1 MKAFSKLLILHFVI
15 LAQLSCAMKNPS
27 RNMPLKAFD
36 PHRKDFVCKYESDVV
51 PKIDEQAEQWFQ
63 EGLALTSHT
72 LWPNQRDYVK
82 AVQLWQQAAEKNHW
96 KALLNLANAYAHGE
110 GVARDTEHAVL
121 IVESAM
127 KLGIPAAFD
136 LMGTYHMHGIGVKQ
150 DVSRAYAFWE
160 LAVEMGS
167 PSAMAF
173 LGKKMEALYD
183 SPPAFW
189 ANRKIALKLLECG
202 FRQGSGDSAFN
213 LGATIRGENPELNE
227 DNQLALHILQEG
239 VRLGNAMS
247 AISLSSAFGNGKS
260 LVGGGK
266 DNSRRERY
274 SLLSDALQRNPDLR
288 FPNLDK
294 ILPLPPA
301 KLPMWNGDRNTLLDA
316 AKPILP
322 RPAAPPPP
330 EPNPAWLLTGRAHI
344 EPGRQLPEQPQRQI
358 VPQYESTA
366 APETGYWIARLM
378 HPVSERHRAW
388 DAQQLPMRYLKGEL
402 FDRSRTGL
410 QDEDGRIRFH
420 YLGEAIDQLPPAPI
434 KDDPRVARRAARY
447 SDVPKTERYYRSHS
461 PCPRTGIWRP
471 YLPDTHPLHA
481 SFNRWDRQAYVRKG
495 MAFPAVVMDRP
506 GIEEK
511 DILWQWLANANEVR
525 NGLEH
530 VTLTTGEDDGAHD

>member
-1 MKAFSKLLILHFVI
+1 M
-15 LAQLSCAMKNPS
+15 
-27 RNMPLKAFD
+27 
-36 PHRKDFVCKYESDVV
+36 
-51 PKIDEQAEQWFQ
+51 
-63 EGLALTSHT
+63 
-72 LWPNQRDYVK
+72 
-82 AVQLWQQAAEKNHW
+82 
-96 KALLNLANAYAHGE
+96 LNLADGYAHGE
-110 GVARDTEHAVL
+110 GVDRNTERA
-121 IVESAM
+121 IQIIEEAM
-127 KLGIPAAFD
+127 RMGIPAAFNV
-136 LMGTYHMHGIGVKQ
+136 MGRYHMEGMGVKS
-150 DVSRAYAFWE
+150 DPSRAYAFLE
-160 LAVEMGS
+160 LAADMGS
-167 PSAMAF
+167 ASAQAF
-173 LGKKMEALYD
+173 IGKALRAVYD
-183 SPPAFW
+183 DPAQGFW
-189 ANRKIALKLLECG
+189 GNRKIGIKMMECG
-202 FRQGSGDSAFN
+202 FQQGNREAAYALGLSLIGRDSAMGHDMERALVVLHDSVK
-213 LGATIRGENPELNE
+213 LGS
-227 DNQLALHILQEG
+227 DEG
-239 VRLGNAMS
+239 ASYL
-247 AISLSSAFGNGKS
+247 SLSFSVGRP
-260 LVGGGK
+260 LVGGFK
-266 DNSRRERY
+266 DPTRADRY
-274 SLLSDALQRNPDLR
+274 STLAAALRIDPDLR

-434 KDDPRVARRAARY
+434 KDDPRLARRAARY
-447 SDVPKTERYYRSHS
+447 SDIPKTERYYRSHS
-461 PCPRTGIWRP
+461 PCPRAGIWRP

-495 MAFPAVVMDRP
+495 MPFPAVVTDRP

-511 DILWQWLANANEVR
+511 DILWQWLANANEVH

-530 VTLTTGEDDGAHD
+530 VTLTPGEDDDALD

>member
-1 MKAFSKLLILHFVI
+1 M
-15 LAQLSCAMKNPS
+15 
-27 RNMPLKAFD
+27 
-36 PHRKDFVCKYESDVV
+36 
-51 PKIDEQAEQWFQ
+51 
-63 EGLALTSHT
+63 
-72 LWPNQRDYVK
+72 
-82 AVQLWQQAAEKNHW
+82 
-96 KALLNLANAYAHGE
+96 LNLANAYAHGL
-110 GVARDTEHAVL
+110 GVARDRERAVK

-127 KLGIPAAFD
+127 LLGIPAAFD
-136 LMGTYHMHGIGVKQ
+136 VMGTYHMHGIGVKQ

-160 LAVEMGS
+160 LAADMGS
-167 PSAMAF
+167 PSAMAY
-173 LGKKMEALYD
+173 LGEKLDAIYD
-183 SPPAFW
+183 SPPSFW
-189 ANRKIALKLLECG
+189 GNRKVALKILECG
-202 FRQGSGDSAFN
+202 FQQSNAEAAFQ
-213 LGATIRGENPELNE
+213 LGAAIRGENVEFGLNNE
-227 DNQLALHILQEG
+227 RALRILQEG
-239 VRLGNAMS
+239 VRLGSVKS
-247 AISLSSAFGNGKS
+247 ANYLFSAFDDGER
-260 LVGGGK
+260 LAGGAMDK
-266 DNSRRERY
+266 NRSQRY
-274 SLLSDALQRNPDLR
+274 FVLLDALRRNPDLR

-322 RPAAPPPP
+322 RPTAPPPP
-330 EPNPAWLLTGRAHI
+330 QPNPAWLLTGRAHI

-378 HPVSERHRAW
+378 HPVSKRHRAW

-447 SDVPKTERYYRSHS
+447 SDIPKTERYYRSHS

-495 MAFPAVVMDRP
+495 MPFPAVVTDRP

-511 DILWQWLANANEVR
+511 DILWQWLANANEVH

-530 VTLTTGEDDGAHD
+530 VTLTPGEDDDALGIAP